1 MSWGELK
8 RLVEDA
14 EGDPELRALLRACQS
29 QPQLVLLAR
38 QLGYHITRVDLAR
51 AWETH
56 QASDGRQVSSH

>member
-1 MSWGELK
+1 MSWVELE

-14 EGDPELRALLRACQS
+14 EHKAELRSLLRSCHT

-51 AWETH
+51 AWEQH
-56 QASDGRQVSSH
+56 QATSGQRASGS